1 MGVRERKCEA
11 HREIERREIPRRK
24 SGVRRVQSEDERG
37 DNWAGRDSE
46 GNGVRVPVRLEGRH

>member
-24 SGVRRVQSEDERG
+24 SGVSRVQSVDKRG
-37 DNWAGRDSE
+37 DNGAGRDSV
-46 GNGVRVPVRLEGRH
+46 GNGVQVPV